1 MPLFDLLFGAVLPLL
16 VGFVLSAWAARDA
29 TQKGATEAA
38 PARGAW
44 AGAVLLA
51 LGYLGMHVHLL
62 GFLEPK
68 EAGDWTTVRTSAWLS
83 WLVPLGAVLGVV
95 VRGQRP
101 ALAFGQRFVLLLAL
115 LFTQTHPLVLND
127 GWTPVGKFVGLA
139 SYGLALVLLWNG
151 TERTARSE
159 GPAFSFGLVALCATV
174 AAVVTGTSGSGLLA
188 QLLGAFASAAGG
200 AALLGLL
207 LELRGRRP
215 PLAASIAPVV
225 TLALGGVLM
234 AAVLYSRTGR
244 DAAFL
249 CVLPLMVAPVI
260 ARTALGQRQT
270 IAAEA
275 LRLCVLS
282 VPLAA
287 ALLLAWQRYSP
298 DPYGY

>member
-1 MPLFDLLFGAVLPLL
+1 MPVSDLLFGAVLPLL
-16 VGFVLSAWAARDA
+16 LGFALGAFAARNP
-29 TQKGATEAA
+29 GAE
-38 PARGAW
+38 RGAW
-44 AGAVLLA
+44 AGAVVLA

-62 GFLEPK
+62 GFLEPG
-68 EAGDWTTVRTSAWLS
+68 EAANWTTVRTSAWLS

-95 VRGQRP
+95 VQSQRP

-151 TERTARSE
+151 TERTARNE
-159 GPAFSFGLVALCATV
+159 GAAFSFGLVALSATV
-174 AAVVTGTSGSGLLA
+174 AAVVAGTSGSALLA
-188 QLLGAFASAAGG
+188 QLLGAFAAAAGG

-207 LELRGRRP
+207 LELRGQRP
-215 PLAASIAPVV
+215 PLAASMAPVV
-225 TLALGGVLM
+225 TLVLGGVLM
-234 AAVLYSRTGR
+234 GAVLYSRTGR

-249 CVLPLMVAPVI
+249 CGLPLIVSPVL
-260 ARTALGQRQT
+260 ARTALGQRRSIGAQ
-270 IAAEA
+270 A
-275 LRLCVLS
+275 LRLGVLS

-287 ALLLAWQRYSP
+287 ALLLAWLRYSP